1 MTRPRLSGG
10 AVGPV
15 PEEPPLHPRLI
26 TYDQMVGRLSWTE
39 AVEALRAGHL
49 RPKAQVAD
57 MFLGPADATLLSR
70 GAFIDGLGYGV
81 KSVTVF
87 DRNAAH
93 GLPTVQGAMLVFE
106 PRHGR
111 LDAIID
117 SRLVTEFKTAAD
129 SVLGARLL
137 ARPDS
142 AHLLVVGA
150 GTVARSLIKAYRAL
164 FPYLKRVSVWARR
177 VEQSTAL
184 AREFDDEPVSVVA
197 VCDLAT
203 AAAEAD
209 IVTSA
214 TMARDPV
221 LRGGWIR
228 PGTHVDLIG
237 AYKADMREADD
248 ALISGGSLFVDSRET
263 TNHIGELTIP
273 IASGVIAA
281 TAVMGDLYDLA
292 QGQVR
297 GRHSESEVTVYKNGG
312 GAHLDLMIARYI
324 SEKVV

>member
-1 MTRPRLSGG
+1 MRPI
-10 AVGPV
+10 
-15 PEEPPLHPRLI
+15 PEKTPLRAQLI
-26 TYDQMVGRLSWTE
+26 TYDDMMGRLSWTE

-49 RPKAQVAD
+49 HPKAQVAD

-87 DRNAAH
+87 EHNPTH
-93 GLPTVQGAMLVFE
+93 SLPTIQGAMFVFE

-117 SRLVTEFKTAAD
+117 GRLVTEVKTAAD
-129 SVLGARLL
+129 SVLGARFL
-137 ARPDS
+137 ARPAS

-150 GTVARSLIKAYRAL
+150 GTVARSLIKAYPAL
-164 FPYLKRVSVWARR
+164 FPGVERVSIWARR
-177 VEQSTAL
+177 VEQATAL
-184 AREFDDEPVSVVA
+184 AREFDAEPFSVVA
-197 VCDLAT
+197 VSDLAT

-214 TMARDPV
+214 TMAREPV
-221 LRGGWIR
+221 LRGAWIR

-237 AYKADMREADD
+237 AYRTDMREADD

-263 TNHIGELTIP
+263 TIGHIGELTIP
-273 IASGVIAA
+273 IASGVI
-281 TAVMGDLYDLA
+281 TADAVLGDLYDLV
-292 QGQVR
+292 QGR
-297 GRHSESEVTVYKNGG
+297 TIGRSSDSQITLYKNGG